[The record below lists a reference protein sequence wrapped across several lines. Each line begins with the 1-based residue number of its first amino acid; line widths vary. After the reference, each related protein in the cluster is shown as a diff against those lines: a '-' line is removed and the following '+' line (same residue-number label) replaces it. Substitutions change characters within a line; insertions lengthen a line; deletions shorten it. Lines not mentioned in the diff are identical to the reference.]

1 MPTGRALGWFM
12 LVAVV
17 SAAGP
22 GAVVPAAPGSAGQAT
37 TETVGTADAAGV
49 VDARATAQDQ
59 PAADGTVTRVR
70 VYANGSARWT
80 VRTRT
85 RLSNDSAVEA
95 YRRFQDRFRNDTA
108 RYLDPFRQ
116 RIRGTVANAENATG
130 RLMTATGFA
139 ASTSVR
145 QLPRRFGVVTYSFT
159 WRGFA
164 RPTADGVAAGDVFV
178 GGFLL
183 SSGDT
188 LTLVAPAGYTV
199 ARAEPA
205 PDRSDGGRLTWQGPR
220 SFADRRPEAA
230 FVPGATDGGAAGDG
244 VVNDAGGADGVP
256 WYYPVSGLALLAGA
270 LLAAGLAYRRRGAS
284 EAEATTGGD
293 AGAASA
299 VPDEP
304 LSDADRVRKRLAEAD
319 GRMRQ
324 QQVAEAFGWSASKT
338 SRTLSDMED
347 EGVIER
353 VRIGRE
359 NVVRL
364 TDEE

>member
-1 MPTGRALGWFM
+1 MSAGRALGWFM

-22 GAVVPAAPGSAGQAT
+22 GVVVPTVPGSAGQAT
-37 TETVGTADAAGV
+37 TETVGTADATGA

-59 PAADGTVTRVR
+59 PAADGTATRVR

-80 VRTRT
+80 VRIRT
-85 RLSNDSAVEA
+85 RLSNDSEVEA

-108 RYLDPFRQ
+108 RYLSPFRQ
-116 RIRGTVANAENATG
+116 RIRGTVANAENATT
-130 RLMTATGFA
+130 RSMTATDFA

-183 SSGDT
+183 SPGDT

-205 PDRSDGGRLTWQGPR
+205 PDRSDDGRLTWEGPR

-244 VVNDAGGADGVP
+244 AVNDADGADGVP
-256 WYYPVSGLALLAGA
+256 WYYPVGGLALLAGA

-284 EAEATTGGD
+284 EPEATAGGD
-293 AGAASA
+293 AGAGSA